1 MKCCVLI
8 GTDKEIAHVL
18 NSFGTDEDGGDDEC
32 TCDEDCNDEQETDL
46 AKEGKSVERES
57 AKSKVSVEAREKIAA
72 AMRLRW
78 KRWRAQKRVSEAA
91 AYLNLKTDEQVTD
104 ALRQRAREIMANKL
118 VKKLVKANPAKT
130 KANERLANHNHKWTA
145 DEDNYL
151 LENFG
156 KMRTK
161 DIAVALRRT
170 RFAVDTRHSM
180 LKLGHVKPSK
190 VV

>member
-18 NSFGTDEDGGDDEC
+18 NGFGTDEDGEDDEC

-57 AKSKVSVEAREKIAA
+57 AKSKVSSEAREKIAA

-91 AYLNLKTDEQVTD
+91 ASLNLKTDERVTD
-104 ALRQRAREIMANKL
+104 ALRQRAREIMGSKKDSKAGERMAN
-118 VKKLVKANPAKT
+118 
-130 KANERLANHNHKWTA
+130 RGRKWTA
-145 DEDNYL
+145 DEDKYL

-170 RFAVDTRHSM
+170 RFSVDTRHSM
-180 LKLGHVKPSK
+180 LKMGHVKPSK